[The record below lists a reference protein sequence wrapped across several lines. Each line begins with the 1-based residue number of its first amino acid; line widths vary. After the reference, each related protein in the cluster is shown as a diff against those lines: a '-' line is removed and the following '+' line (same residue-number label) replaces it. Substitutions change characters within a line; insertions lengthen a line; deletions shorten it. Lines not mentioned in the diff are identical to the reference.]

1 MENFLSAELAK
12 DNSITNC
19 TLVFKHRIY
28 KFTNSTFALPVK
40 ATGGGG
46 LRAQNHVVLI
56 WTISLNCERC
66 WRPHQKILLQAH
78 VMTFWKSRFA
88 CNYSMCK
95 NLKSG
100 YPKIAFMYLLNKN
113 HPSRRSEAWFIPS
126 LGEYLQI
133 YFLLILWAKNC
144 PKMAAILDFWAYRA

>member
-1 MENFLSAELAK
+1 MENYFQFNVQKISFLCPCPVENLTCTALSICILSNLHIMLILLFIGLKNVCCSSQDIFRIKLHFGLLVENFLSAELAK

-40 ATGGGG
+40 ATGGG

-66 WRPHQKILLQAH
+66 WRPHQKILFLAQ
-78 VMTFWKSRFA
+78 VIF
-88 CNYSMCK
+88 
-95 NLKSG
+95 LK
-100 YPKIAFMYLLNKN
+100 IVICL
-113 HPSRRSEAWFIPS
+113 
-126 LGEYLQI
+126 
-133 YFLLILWAKNC
+133 
-144 PKMAAILDFWAYRA
+144 